1 MDNLISRKLEKLL
14 EDKELLDV
22 KLILNNES
30 YDVHKL
36 ILSANSPVFKAMLS
50 NTNWSSCNQESIIL
64 TEDPICVTYF
74 PMLIKYMYTSYI
86 KFNFSNVLPILI
98 LADKYEIHDL
108 IKLCINFINNNVGYA
123 LKQGEIISWYLYC
136 TASDQSNKN
145 LIEEYIIWN
154 FSYILDSDYFMGIP
168 LQILIKFLKK
178 SELIV
183 INELQIKIC
192 LEKWIQH
199 NKECLNTPELE
210 ILYKYIRTPYLPLNT
225 LAEIFTTNDN
235 LSYNLNIATK
245 FHAFTNKER
254 NIMKINKKELILTSP
269 RIYISEL
276 WSTTFVIPNFSNFPN
291 YGIRTEIFSTLSSA
305 SRADHRLYWEW
316 ILDFYPKGINYDKSL
331 YISMNKTF
339 EVPGLTLNSVQAKLT
354 AINPIESHRS
364 SPNSSP
370 TSNFVDRLSTS
381 SSSSYK
387 DAYLNNKS
395 PSNCLST
402 HNKIARK
409 VDVYF
414 LFHASSN
421 PSYNKFKLKS
431 PPLKSPASDSASK
444 SSFIWPD
451 HHRSYLPQIIHKPE
465 NVVTV
470 NEDPAFLSDNED
482 ASYLEHPNKLDIFP
496 TPTESHE
503 YVAMAVK
510 RTGCRFFD
518 ESTRK
523 QNFYDYQ
530 STCGDDYKRKHLNGS
545 ESYSRTCSIKFED
558 LIPSHR
564 LETSSNRCFNG
575 GVGSLLRNSV
585 NLSTGDPLFLEECD
599 ALKVTVV
606 IVPS

>member
-123 LKQGEIISWYLYC
+123 LKQGEIISW
-136 TASDQSNKN
+136 
-145 LIEEYIIWN
+145 
-154 FSYILDSDYFMGIP
+154 
-168 LQILIKFLKK
+168 
-178 SELIV
+178 
-183 INELQIKIC
+183 
-192 LEKWIQH
+192 
-199 NKECLNTPELE
+199 
-210 ILYKYIRTPYLPLNT
+210 
-225 LAEIFTTNDN
+225 
-235 LSYNLNIATK
+235 
-245 FHAFTNKER
+245 
-254 NIMKINKKELILTSP
+254 
-269 RIYISEL
+269 IYISEL